1 MCHRLED
8 VFKAQAHLEGHLRL
22 SATDGGL
29 YWSPQSVRLS
39 SRERGKE
46 IKIKEFS
53 NLSSTNFQHFVVA
66 SVHTLRLVLTK

>member
-53 NLSSTNFQHFVVA
+53 YLIF
-66 SVHTLRLVLTK
+66 SVLLLQVSIHLI